1 MAALGSMAVPM
12 SDIWGHEIDNG
23 LAASEALLLL
33 RKCKFFVESLA
44 HLERIAR
51 GDSLLPGEL
60 RERVANTVDGA
71 LSDVSGDLSPLIDEL
86 SEALDDWERD
96 RPRW

>member
-1 MAALGSMAVPM
+1 M
-12 SDIWGHEIDNG
+12 SDIWGHAIDNG

-33 RKCKFFVESLA
+33 RKCEFFVESLA

-51 GDSLLPGEL
+51 GDRLLPAQL
-60 RERVANTVDGA
+60 REYVAGTLDGA
-71 LSDVSGDLSPLIDEL
+71 LSDVSGDLAPLIDEL
-86 SEALDDWERD
+86 REALDEWEQD